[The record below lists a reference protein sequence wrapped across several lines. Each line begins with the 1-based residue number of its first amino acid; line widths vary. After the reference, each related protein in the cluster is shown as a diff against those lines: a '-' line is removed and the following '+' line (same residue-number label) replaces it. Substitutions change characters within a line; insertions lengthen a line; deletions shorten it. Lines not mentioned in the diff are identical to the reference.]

1 MAERYAVL
9 SYSIIL
15 GRNCVDNIFV
25 VFREIRLLDF
35 SESGSKCGR
44 FRSSVEGPG
53 GEGRSSIYDKSRLER
68 MWGIISLGNLVDVPR
83 DRRLLLKQ
91 SYGETGT
98 QRERGEP

>member
-1 MAERYAVL
+1 MAERYAAL
-9 SYSIIL
+9 SYSIVL

-53 GEGRSSIYDKSRLER
+53 GGREIVA
-68 MWGIISLGNLVDVPR
+68 LGQ
-83 DRRLLLKQ
+83 KQ
-91 SYGETGT
+91 DGKNG
-98 QRERGEP
+98 